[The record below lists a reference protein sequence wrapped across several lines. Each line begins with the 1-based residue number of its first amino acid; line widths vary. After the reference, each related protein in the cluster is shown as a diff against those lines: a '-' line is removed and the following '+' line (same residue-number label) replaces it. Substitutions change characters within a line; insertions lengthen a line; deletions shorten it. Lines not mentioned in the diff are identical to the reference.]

1 LLEEPIEIAEP
12 VQPFGLNNHPEAGIS
27 QKRAARRSSFLIG
40 TVDGDDDFE
49 ILKGLT
55 LQTIERLGDV
65 LHALIDRYPDGD
77 ARTRQALLLLLG
89 AWACAEN

>member
-40 TVDGDDDFE
+40 TVNGDDDFK
-49 ILKGLT
+49 ILKALT
-55 LQTIERLGDV
+55 LQTIECLSDV
-65 LHALIDRYPDGD
+65 LHALVDRYPNGD
-77 ARTRQALLLLLG
+77 ARTRQVLLLLLV
-89 AWACAEN
+89 ATKIN